1 MSLRCRAV
9 CSAVSIWEWN
19 RVALLLLLS
28 SLITAY
34 RAIERPRTVSKRLT
48 KQRSEEK
55 RGSSWEIKS
64 ISISIQSPS
73 IVDFTWN
80 KKTKKK
86 WIGRFQVIGDKKLLL
101 LLRMQIRD
109 SREFDHG
116 GANNNNNNNT
126 AENSIVYR
134 PGFYPTTDCD
144 HINIA
149 NTKWINEWINK

>member
-1 MSLRCRAV
+1 MSCRVMSLRCRAV

-19 RVALLLLLS
+19 RVALLLS

-48 KQRSEEK
+48 EQRSEEK

-86 WIGRFQVIGDKKLLL
+86 WSGRFQVIGDKNCCCCCCVCKYATVVNLTTAVLIIIIIII
-101 LLRMQIRD
+101 LLRTRSFIVQAFILRPTATTSTSRIR
-109 SREFDHG
+109 
-116 GANNNNNNNT
+116 
-126 AENSIVYR
+126 
-134 PGFYPTTDCD
+134 
-144 HINIA
+144 
-149 NTKWINEWINK
+149 NE